1 MTDTFTRFLKWI
13 NSQLDYICYYI
24 QIRNG
29 EKKNLKI
36 KIFLF
41 KKNDSVI
48 ACMTGNQFSN
58 EFNVW

>member
-1 MTDTFTRFLKWI
+1 MTNTLMRFLKGI

-29 EKKNLKI
+29 EKTHLKI

-41 KKNDSVI
+41 EKMIV
-48 ACMTGNQFSN
+48 
-58 EFNVW
+58 